1 MKKLKSGVDSASTE
15 TASDIPSS
23 SEGSS
28 CVTIPTSDVG
38 GAEDKANAYQPEV
51 DATLDL
57 SKPPQ
62 FSLSM
67 CKTAPADI
75 QTTMARFEK
84 WAHQNYLLGSPR
96 VDLLLTLIQFNVFR
110 ALFSNTSS
118 LGFDLEWL
126 INGDAISPFNTMTSR
141 KPKSSI
147 PEHLRPTQL
156 QYTVP
161 HHPWIDLF
169 PLPAMRD
176 NLLLAGAEYD
186 DTAICMDVVE
196 IGGKPREEVGLI
208 VWGEPSDPY
217 AWEASPEF
225 LEKWAWVVKGCDTL
239 MKSTNYWRTQ
249 RGEKRITGRPAEARS
264 RLEASS
270 HISELDL

>member
-1 MKKLKSGVDSASTE
+1 MKKLKPESEKTIARNTSDAPSCSNGSDSIIT
-15 TASDIPSS
+15 SS
-23 SEGSS
+23 SEMGITDEKIRLQHSEND
-28 CVTIPTSDVG
+28 TS
-38 GAEDKANAYQPEV
+38 
-51 DATLDL
+51 LDL
-57 SKPPQ
+57 SRPPQ

-67 CKTAPADI
+67 CKAAPADI
-75 QTTMARFEK
+75 QKTMARFEN
-84 WAHQNYLLGSPR
+84 WVHQNYILGSPR

-126 INGDAISPFNTMTSR
+126 INGEAISPFNTMTSHE
-141 KPKSSI
+141 PDTSI
-147 PEHLRPTQL
+147 PENLRPTKL

-186 DTAICMDVVE
+186 DTDICMDVVE

-225 LEKWAWVVKGCDTL
+225 LERWAWVVKGCDTL
-239 MKSTNYWRTQ
+239 LKSTNYWRMK
-249 RGEKRITGRPAEARS
+249 RGEKRITGRPADS
-264 RLEASS
+264 ISILGASDR
-270 HISELDL
+270 ISELDV

>member
-1 MKKLKSGVDSASTE
+1 MKKLKPEAE
-15 TASDIPSS
+15 KAAARKASDTPSS
-23 SEGSS
+23 SNSS
-28 CVTIPTSDVG
+28 DSIALSISEVG
-38 GAEDKANAYQPEV
+38 GTNEKPTGQLSEMNTEVGLPRPPE
-51 DATLDL
+51 
-57 SKPPQ
+57 

-67 CKTAPADI
+67 CKKAPAKI
-75 QTTMARFEK
+75 QETMSRFEN

-126 INGDAISPFNTMTSR
+126 INGEAISPFNTMTS
-141 KPKSSI
+141 PVVNTSI
-147 PEHLRPTQL
+147 PENLRPTQL

-186 DTAICMDVVE
+186 DTDICMDVVE
-196 IGGKPREEVGLI
+196 IGGKPRENVGLI
-208 VWGEPSDPY
+208 VWGEP
-217 AWEASPEF
+217 
-225 LEKWAWVVKGCDTL
+225 C
-239 MKSTNYWRTQ
+239 R
-249 RGEKRITGRPAEARS
+249 
-264 RLEASS
+264 
-270 HISELDL
+270 